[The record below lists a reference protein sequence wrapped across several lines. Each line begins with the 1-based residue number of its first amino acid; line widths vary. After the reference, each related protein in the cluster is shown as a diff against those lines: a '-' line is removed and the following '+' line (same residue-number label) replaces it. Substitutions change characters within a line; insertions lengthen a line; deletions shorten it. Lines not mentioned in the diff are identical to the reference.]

1 MSKHIDLIYFFFL
14 IYIFKILLC
23 TEQAGGGQGDA
34 NKSCAGVW
42 ICRAG
47 EKWMQLRSI

>member
-1 MSKHIDLIYFFFL
+1 MSKQIDLIYFFFL

-23 TEQAGGGQGDA
+23 TEQAGGGQADA
-34 NKSCAGVW
+34 NESCAGVW

-47 EKWMQLRSI
+47 ETRMQLRSI